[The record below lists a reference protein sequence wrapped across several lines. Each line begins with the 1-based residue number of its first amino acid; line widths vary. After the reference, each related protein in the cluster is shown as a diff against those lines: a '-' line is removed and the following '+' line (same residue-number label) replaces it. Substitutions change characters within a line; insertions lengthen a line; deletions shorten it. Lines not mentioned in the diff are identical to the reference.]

1 MIFDRTGIFEP
12 YTQIGKNIDE
22 IEDRIHLPQQE
33 QTNVEPLALN
43 STIWFNS
50 TYMELVDKIY
60 HERGTVTF
68 FGLMICIP
76 VIIFV
81 IAIYIICLK
90 KIPAE
95 TFDIIDLLFILFT
108 TISCMGLI
116 YFVYLFLLKQD
127 TFSYTHYPIRFNRKN
142 KMVYS
147 FRPDGTVGKYRWDDL
162 YVALMVSKQ
171 DIRQPHKS
179 TYDVRFNVLDT
190 HRVITD
196 AFALPYCHE
205 VQYDPD
211 QLVYRGLWEYVRRY
225 MEERMIDS
233 YNTVDQLLPLRHQR
247 ETFWQ
252 SIKLGWEIL
261 GHGTSTTLKK
271 NKQTG
276 VYEENIEEQNKS
288 GVISLLIHG
297 LFFNLIMTAMLG
309 RYAIAKL
316 AKRPVWPKW
325 VEEEC
330 QVDADDPYDLD
341 RYPKPKAA
349 RPPFTF
355 TRAFVYGITAVLAY
369 LNIYATLWCFDLI
382 AMAKDADISL
392 HGLLEFW
399 QWFG

>member
-68 FGLMICIP
+68 FAIIAALLPLLMIVLSVDYFILKIYTKTLQHIDYLLPLFSLFICMP
-76 VIIFV
+76 VI
-81 IAIYIICLK
+81 Y
-90 KIPAE
+90 
-95 TFDIIDLLFILFT
+95 FI
-108 TISCMGLI
+108 
-116 YFVYLFLLKQD
+116 YLFLLKQD

-252 SIKLGWEIL
+252 SIKLGWSGIL
-261 GHGTSTTLKK
+261 HGHTIIFKQ
-271 NKQTG
+271 NEQTG
-276 VYEENIEEQNKS
+276 IYEKNLEEQNKLK
-288 GVISLLIHG
+288 VISPLTQG
-297 LFFNLIMTAMLG
+297 FFFSFVMMFMLG

-349 RPPFTF
+349 RPPLTF
-355 TRAFVYGITAVLAY
+355 TRVFVYGITAVLAY

-399 QWFG
+399 HWFG